1 MGRLV
6 YSMLISL
13 DGYVADEHGRFAWA
27 TPDDEV
33 LRYVTERF
41 ASVTTYLYG
50 RRMYETMVYWE
61 TAPTTTDA
69 DPSDVAW
76 ARLWQAA
83 DKVVYSTTLAEPRSE
98 RTRVERAFDPDEVR
112 RLKADA
118 DGDLTV
124 DGPGLAAHALRAGLV
139 DDVEP
144 IVFPVV
150 VGGGTRFFPEG
161 VPLGLELREARRF
174 EGGAVALRYE
184 VAGATVVAGSAGRAG
199 SA

>member
-41 ASVTTYLYG
+41 ASVVTYLYG

-69 DPSDVAW
+69 DPSA
-76 ARLWQAA
+76 
-83 DKVVYSTTLAEPRSE
+83 
-98 RTRVERAFDPDEVR
+98 
-112 RLKADA
+112 
-118 DGDLTV
+118 
-124 DGPGLAAHALRAGLV
+124 
-139 DDVEP
+139 
-144 IVFPVV
+144 
-150 VGGGTRFFPEG
+150 
-161 VPLGLELREARRF
+161 ARRGDRSRRGR
-174 EGGAVALRYE
+174 ESRRPRTCSTSTCE
-184 VAGATVVAGSAGRAG
+184 HNWTSTAGWPTAG
-199 SA
+199 